1 MNSKCP
7 NGHPLSWKCFK
18 NIPVTCVKCEREAKL
33 AEERQQEAF
42 RRQQKQQ
49 EEQLAHNQRLAELE
63 RKIALQRQTVR
74 DAQIDQDRQI
84 AIQQKEKDLEEAT
97 SQAARSSLISGANGP
112 QDAKRTL
119 KQKPADS
126 EPPRIRK
133 ENQTPLHEIGDPNL
147 MQSKE
152 TTAKV
157 VQPLPKSPSEDEW
170 RRLKDDE
177 GESNDAIDG
186 IMDLIG
192 LEDVKKQVLRIKA
205 KVDTAKRQCVSLKDE
220 RFNVVLLGNPGTGI
234 FLILTKE
241 PA

>member
-18 NIPVTCVKCEREAKL
+18 NTPVTCVKCEREAKL

-42 RRQQKQQ
+42 RRQQKQE
-49 EEQLAHNQRLAELE
+49 EEQLAHNQRMAKLE
-63 RKIALQRQTVR
+63 REIALQRQTAR
-74 DAQIDQDRQI
+74 DAQIDQDRKI

-119 KQKPADS
+119 NQRPTDS
-126 EPPRIRK
+126 EPPRMGK
-133 ENQTPLHEIGDPNL
+133 ENQTREIGDPDL
-147 MQSKE
+147 MQSKG

-157 VQPLPKSPSEDEW
+157 VRPLPKSPSEDEW
-170 RRLKDDE
+170 RRRKDVE

-234 FLILTKE
+234 FLILTEE
-241 PA
+241 PV